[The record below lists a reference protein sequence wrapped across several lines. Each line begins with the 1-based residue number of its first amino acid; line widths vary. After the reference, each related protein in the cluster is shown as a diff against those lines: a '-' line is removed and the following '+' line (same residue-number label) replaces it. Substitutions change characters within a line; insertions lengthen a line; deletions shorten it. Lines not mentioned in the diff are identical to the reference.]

1 MMAGMT
7 GPVTV
12 VGNGVAG
19 FACASRL
26 AEHGVDV
33 TMVGPGLP
41 HDRPPLSKRALATGR
56 LPLLADDEKLA
67 AKGIRH
73 LDGRVIDADLERHR
87 ISVAPTG
94 GGDPVELV
102 PEAIV
107 WATGLNYPLPPVTGI
122 DIAHENATGDGML
135 ELAAKVAEEGRR
147 VVVIGAGLIGTE
159 TAATLAA
166 RHSVTLVDMLD
177 RPLGRFLPRLSAAAV
192 DTLDRLGVRFVG
204 GAQITEIVENGAG
217 HLVRTSTHGDLACDL
232 VVSAAGF
239 RTSLPASL
247 APDGRALTIDV
258 DGALRIPGLTDV
270 FACGD
275 VISFPH
281 PRYGRLA
288 IPHWDNALHSGRQAA
303 DGVLNVGE
311 PYARDP
317 YYFSD
322 IGPLRIQQVG
332 LAADAVEWADED
344 GLVLGRDAAGRVTA
358 VLFLN
363 APARLREARELLAA
377 AIPS

>member
-1 MMAGMT
+1 MNGS
-7 GPVTV
+7 VVV

-19 FACASRL
+19 FAAASRL
-26 AEHGVDV
+26 GEHGVDV

-56 LPLLADDEKLA
+56 LPLLADEEKLA

-73 LDGRVIDADLERHR
+73 IDGLVVDADLVSHR
-87 ISVAPTG
+87 LTIEPAG
-94 GGDPVELV
+94 GGDPLELT
-102 PEAIV
+102 PETIV
-107 WATGLNYPLPPVTGI
+107 WATGLRYPLPPVAGI
-122 DIAHENATGDGML
+122 DIAHENATGTGML
-135 ELAAKVAEEGRR
+135 DLAAQVVEEGRR

-177 RPLGRFLPRLSAAAV
+177 RPLGRLLPRLSDVALA
-192 DTLDRLGVRFVG
+192 TLGQLGVRFVG
-204 GAQITEIVENGAG
+204 GAQISEVVPNGAG
-217 HLVRTSTHGDLACDL
+217 HVVRTSTHGDLPCDV

-239 RTSLPASL
+239 RTSLPESL
-247 APDGRALTIDV
+247 APDGRALTIEV
-258 DGALRIPGLTDV
+258 DGALRVPNLTGV
-270 FACGD
+270 LACGD
-275 VISFPH
+275 CIAFPH

-303 DGVLNVGE
+303 DGVLGIAE
-311 PYARDP
+311 AYARDP

-332 LAADAVEWADED
+332 LAADAVEWSDED
-344 GLVLGRDAAGRVTA
+344 DLAIGRDAAGHVTA

-363 APARLREARELLAA
+363 APARLRDARELLAA
-377 AIPS
+377 ASRP

>member
-1 MMAGMT
+1 MQGT
-7 GPVTV
+7 VVV

-19 FACASRL
+19 FAAASRL
-26 AEHGVDV
+26 GEHGVHV

-56 LPLLADDEKLA
+56 LPLLADEEKLA

-73 LDGRVIDADLERHR
+73 LDGRVTDADLASHR
-87 ISVAPTG
+87 LTIAPTG
-94 GGDPVELV
+94 GGGPVELV

-107 WATGLNYPLPPVTGI
+107 WATGLTYPLPPVTGI
-122 DIAHENATGDGML
+122 DVAHENSTGAGML
-135 ELAAKVAEEGRR
+135 ELAAQVAEAGRR
-147 VVVIGAGLIGTE
+147 IVVIGAGLIGTE

-177 RPLGRFLPRLSAAAV
+177 RPLGRFLPRLSEAALE
-192 DTLDRLGVRFVG
+192 TLGQLGVGFVG
-204 GAQITEIVENGAG
+204 GAQIAEVVANGTG
-217 HLVRTSTHGDLACDL
+217 HLVRTTTHGDLECDV

-239 RTSLPASL
+239 RTSLPEAL
-247 APDGRALTIDV
+247 APDGRALTIEV
-258 DGALRIPGLTDV
+258 DGTLRIPGLTDV

-275 VISFPH
+275 CIAFPH
-281 PRYGRLA
+281 PRYGSIA

-303 DGVLNVGE
+303 DGALGVGE
-311 PYARDP
+311 EYARDP

-344 GLVLGRDAAGRVTA
+344 DLMIGRDAAGRITA

-377 AIPS
+377 ATRP

>member
-1 MMAGMT
+1 MK
-7 GPVTV
+7 GPVVV

-19 FACASRL
+19 FAAASRL
-26 AEHGVDV
+26 GEHGVDV

-41 HDRPPLSKRALATGR
+41 HDRPPLSKRALAMGR
-56 LPLLADDEKLA
+56 LPLLADEDKLA

-73 LDGRVIDADLERHR
+73 LDGLVVDADLESHR
-87 ISVAPTG
+87 LTIAPSG

-107 WATGLNYPLPPVTGI
+107 WATGLTYPLPPVAGI
-122 DIAHENATGDGML
+122 DVAHENSTGAGML
-135 ELAAKVAEEGRR
+135 ELAAQLAEDGRR

-177 RPLGRFLPRLSAAAV
+177 RPLGRFLPRLSATALE
-192 DTLDRLGVRFVG
+192 TLDRLGVRFVG
-204 GAQITEIVENGAG
+204 GAQIGEVIANDTG
-217 HLVRTSTHGDLACDL
+217 HIVRTATHGDLHADV

-239 RTSLPASL
+239 RTSLPESL
-247 APDGRALTIDV
+247 APDGRALTVDV
-258 DGALRIPGLTDV
+258 DGTLRVPGLTDV

-275 VISFPH
+275 VIAFPH
-281 PRYGRLA
+281 PRYGRLQ

-303 DGVLNVGE
+303 DGVLNIGE
-311 PYARDP
+311 AYARDP

-344 GLVLGRDAAGRVTA
+344 DLVIGRDAAGRVTA

-363 APARLREARELLAA
+363 APARLKEARELLAA
-377 AIPS
+377 ATRP

>member
-1 MMAGMT
+1 MRGSVA
-7 GPVTV
+7 V

-33 TMVGPGLP
+33 TMIGPGLP

-56 LPLLADDEKLA
+56 VPVLADEAKLA
-67 AKGIRH
+67 ERGITH
-73 LDGRVIDADLERHR
+73 LDGHVIDADLEGHR
-87 ISVAPTG
+87 LTVAPRA

-107 WATGLNYPLPPVTGI
+107 WATGLTYPLPPVPGI
-122 DIAHENATGDGML
+122 DVAEENATGAGML
-135 ELAAKVAEEGRR
+135 ELAAQVAEEGRR
-147 VVVIGAGLIGTE
+147 IVVIGAGLIGTE

-166 RHSVTLVDMLD
+166 RHDVTLVDMLE
-177 RPLGRFLPRLSAAAV
+177 RPLGRFQELLSDAAL
-192 DTLDRLGVRFVG
+192 DTLATLGARFVG
-204 GAQITEIVENGAG
+204 GARIEEIVPNGAG
-217 HLVRTSTHGDLACDL
+217 SIVRTSTHGDLPCDV

-239 RTSLPASL
+239 RTSLPEHL
-247 APDGRALTIDV
+247 APDRGLTVEV
-258 DGALRIPGLTDV
+258 DGTLRIAGLVDV
-270 FACGD
+270 LACGD
-275 VISFPH
+275 CMSFPH
-281 PRYGRLA
+281 PRYGRIA

-303 DGVLNVGE
+303 DSVLHIGE
-311 PYARDP
+311 AYARDP

-332 LAADAVEWADED
+332 LASDAVEWREED
-344 GLVLGRDAAGRVTA
+344 GLHLGRDAAGRVTA

-377 AIPS
+377 ATRP

>member
-1 MMAGMT
+1 MK
-7 GPVTV
+7 GPVVV

-19 FACASRL
+19 FAAASRL
-26 AEHGVDV
+26 AEHAVDV

-56 LPLLADDEKLA
+56 LPLLADEEKLA

-73 LDGRVIDADLERHR
+73 IDGLVVDADLASHR
-87 ISVAPTG
+87 LTIEPTG
-94 GGDPVELV
+94 DGDRVELV

-107 WATGLNYPLPPVTGI
+107 WATGLTYPLPPVAGI
-122 DIAHENATGDGML
+122 DVAHENSTGSGML
-135 ELAAKVAEEGRR
+135 DLAAQVAEEGRR
-147 VVVIGAGLIGTE
+147 IVVIGAGLIGSE

-177 RPLGRFLPRLSAAAV
+177 RPLGRFLPRLSQVALE
-192 DTLDRLGVRFVG
+192 TLERLGVRFVG
-204 GAQITEIVENGAG
+204 GAQISEIVANGNG
-217 HLVRTSTHGDLACDL
+217 HIVRTSTHGDLECDV

-239 RTSLPASL
+239 RTSLPETL
-247 APDGRALTIDV
+247 APDRRALTIEV
-258 DGALRIPGLTDV
+258 DGELRIGGLTDV

-275 VISFPH
+275 VVAFPH
-281 PRYGRLA
+281 PRYGTLA

-303 DGVLNVGE
+303 DGVLDTGE
-311 PYARDP
+311 AYARDP

-344 GLVLGRDAAGRVTA
+344 GLVIGRDAAGRVTV

-377 AIPS
+377 ATRP

>member
-1 MMAGMT
+1 MQGSVA
-7 GPVTV
+7 V

-26 AEHGVDV
+26 AENGVDV
-33 TMVGPGLP
+33 RMIGPGLP

-73 LDGRVIDADLERHR
+73 VDGLVVDADLAGHR
-87 ISVAPTG
+87 LTVAPTG

-107 WATGLNYPLPPVTGI
+107 WATGLRYPLPPVPGI
-122 DIAHENATGDGML
+122 DVAHENSTGAGML
-135 ELAAKVAEEGRR
+135 ELATRVADEGRR
-147 VVVIGAGLIGTE
+147 IVVIGAGLIGTE

-177 RPLGRFLPRLSAAAV
+177 RPLGRFLPRLSQAAL
-192 DTLDRLGVRFVG
+192 DTLDGLGVRFVG
-204 GAQITEIVENGAG
+204 GAQIIEIDGAG
-217 HLVRTSTHGDLACDL
+217 DGHVVRTSTHGDLECDV

-239 RTSLPASL
+239 RTSLPAAL

-258 DGALRIPGLTDV
+258 DGDLSVPGLTAV

-275 VISFPH
+275 CIAFPH
-281 PRYGRLA
+281 PRYGRLT
-288 IPHWDNALHSGRQAA
+288 IPHWDNALHSGRHAA
-303 DGVLNVGE
+303 DGVLGTSGA
-311 PYARDP
+311 YARDP

-344 GLVLGRDAAGRVTA
+344 DLVIGRDAAGRITA

-363 APARLREARELLAA
+363 APARLRDARELLAA
-377 AIPS
+377 ATRHER

>member
-1 MMAGMT
+1 MT
-7 GPVTV
+7 GPVVV

-19 FACASRL
+19 FAAASRL
-26 AEHGVDV
+26 AENGVDV

-41 HDRPPLSKRALATGR
+41 HDRPPLSKRALALGR
-56 LPLLADDEKLA
+56 LPLLADEEKLA

-73 LDGRVIDADLERHR
+73 IDGLVGDADLQSHR
-87 ISVAPTG
+87 LQIAPTG

-107 WATGLNYPLPPVTGI
+107 WATGLTYPLPPVAGI
-122 DIAHENATGDGML
+122 DIAHENSTGAGML
-135 ELAAKVAEEGRR
+135 ELAAQLAEDGRR
-147 VVVIGAGLIGTE
+147 IVVIGAGLIGTE

-177 RPLGRFLPRLSAAAV
+177 RPLGRFLPRLSEAAV
-192 DTLDRLGVRFVG
+192 QTLDQLGARFVG
-204 GAQITEIVENGAG
+204 GAQIDEIVANGTG
-217 HLVRTSTHGDLACDL
+217 HIVRTSTHGDLSCDV

-239 RTSLPASL
+239 RTSLPETL
-247 APDGRALTIDV
+247 APDRRALTIDV
-258 DGALRIPGLTDV
+258 DGSLRVPGLANV

-275 VISFPH
+275 CIAFPH
-281 PRYGRLA
+281 PRYGKLA
-288 IPHWDNALHSGRQAA
+288 IPHWDNALHSGRRAA
-303 DGVLNVGE
+303 DGVLDVGE
-311 PYARDP
+311 AYARDP

-332 LAADAVEWADED
+332 LAADAVEWRDED
-344 GLVLGRDAAGRVTA
+344 GLAVGRDAAGRVTA

-377 AIPS
+377 AIQP